1 MLFLLAAACRRK
13 ENKRAC
19 TAYMA
24 MLPANYELLIYKMLN
39 QEKATEYLAEVASL
53 SPQHLKTSLFK
64 LFGSLVEV

>member
-1 MLFLLAAACRRK
+1 MLLPLAACTRK

-24 MLPANYELLIYKMLN
+24 TLPTDYELLIYKMLN